1 MKTQNYSASAR
12 EDPEDLASQATIL
25 TLSTCNTNI
34 ADQHKIRSAP
44 AYLGEV
50 RVLTELNLLQHESP
64 DVVAEPVGVQLVR
77 LTGQDDVKILK

>member
-50 RVLTELNLLQHESP
+50 RVLTELHLLQHESP

-77 LTGQDDVKILK
+77 LTGEDGRKILK